1 MKTENKLFSI
11 LITNVESY
19 KKQITVIQIEIK
31 YNIAPDKLA
40 HFLAFAAG
48 SFVLAILLPL
58 WLVLATALII
68 GVLKEVYDIFKKNP
82 TGFGWWDL
90 VADLCGVL
98 VGIGLYELLKFVI

>member
-1 MKTENKLFSI
+1 MKTENKFFSI
-11 LITNVESY
+11 LIINEQSY
-19 KKQITVIQIEIK
+19 KKEVTVIQIEIK

-48 SFVLAILLPL
+48 SFALAILLPL
-58 WLVLATALII
+58 WIVLATALILGI
-68 GVLKEVYDIFKKNP
+68 AKEVYDVFKKNP

-98 VGIGLYELLKFVI
+98 VGIGLYELLKFAI